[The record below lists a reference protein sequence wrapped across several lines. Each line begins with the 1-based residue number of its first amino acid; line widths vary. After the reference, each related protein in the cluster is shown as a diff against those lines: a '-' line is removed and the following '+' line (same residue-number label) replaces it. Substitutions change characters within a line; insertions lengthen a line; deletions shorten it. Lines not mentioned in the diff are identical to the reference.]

1 MLGYE
6 WVVTFFDKILD
17 KWIGICIF
25 ANMKREERLR
35 ERLSEC
41 VLLKERKV
49 RCLLFREERK
59 NRSFRN

>member
-41 VLLKERKV
+41 VLLKGRKV

>member
-6 WVVTFFDKILD
+6 LVVTFFDKILD

-41 VLLKERKV
+41 VLLKGRKV

>member
-25 ANMKREERLR
+25 ANRKREERLR

-41 VLLKERKV
+41 VLLNGRKV